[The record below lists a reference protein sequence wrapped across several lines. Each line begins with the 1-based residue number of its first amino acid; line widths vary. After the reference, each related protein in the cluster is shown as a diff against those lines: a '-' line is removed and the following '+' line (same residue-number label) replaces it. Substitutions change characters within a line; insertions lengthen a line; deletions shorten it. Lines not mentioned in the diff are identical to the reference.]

1 MGNTSARAITFLYKT
16 VPNAK
21 DLKELGTLEI
31 HIIKKKKKRKISVPC
46 FLRKFEEG
54 KKKKYFHNDTI
65 LVAAFL

>member
-31 HIIKKKKKRKISVPC
+31 DIIRKKRRKILVPC
-46 FLRKFEEG
+46 FLRKFEVG
-54 KKKKYFHNDTI
+54 KKKIIFSQ
-65 LVAAFL
+65 

>member
-31 HIIKKKKKRKISVPC
+31 HITRKKKNENFSPMLSEKV
-46 FLRKFEEG
+46 
-54 KKKKYFHNDTI
+54 
-65 LVAAFL
+65 

>member
-31 HIIKKKKKRKISVPC
+31 HIIRGGKKKRKISVPC
-46 FLRKFEEG
+46 FLRKFEAG
-54 KKKKYFHNDTI
+54 KKKIIFSQ
-65 LVAAFL
+65 